1 MSQLTLFE
9 SVPQLRPTGDAEFGE
24 DAIQVPTNGA
34 VREKKAL
41 ADLTV
46 RQPFGGKLRDLQLL
60 GGEAVTG
67 VRRRRPIV
75 SPVTRSSC
83 RARSLH

>member
-1 MSQLTLFE
+1 LSQLTLFE

-34 VREKKAL
+34 VREKEAL

-46 RQPFGGKLRDLQLL
+46 RQPFGAELRDLGLFL
-60 GGEAVTG
+60 G
-67 VRRRRPIV
+67 
-75 SPVTRSSC
+75 
-83 RARSLH
+83 SLIKPEQPF